1 MNVMYVFIAAE
12 TAEGG
17 RMMSVDEKA
26 REMARQYIPHEGGF
40 SMGGL
45 LQNII
50 EYFEADVAQLRAER
64 NAAQQRAE
72 QAERERDEARAVI
85 DRAIEILGSPV
96 PDGVVTKDQMA
107 NEHLNV
113 NALLTAFRK
122 SYYIAPQAQPAPTV
136 KADDGELSMQWL
148 IDRASEKWDEAGNSK
163 VPANMRAKYLY
174 AAVGDIL
181 DIVERLVKGG
191 AS

>member
-1 MNVMYVFIAAE
+1 
-12 TAEGG
+12 
-17 RMMSVDEKA
+17 MMSVDEKA

-50 EYFEADVAQLRAER
+50 EYFEADVAQLRADR

-72 QAERERDEARAVI
+72 QAERERDEAREYLRRI
-85 DRAIEILGSPV
+85 TAIVDGWARV
-96 PDGVVTKDQMA
+96 PSTMPDAWDTICGVL
-107 NEHLNV
+107 NERDLM
-113 NALLTAFRK
+113 T
-122 SYYIAPQAQPAPTV
+122 APQAQPAPTV
-136 KADDGELSMQWL
+136 KAGDGRYSVLSHITITPKADTLTVKASDGELTELLDKARDEW
-148 IDRASEKWDEAGNSK
+148 DAASDVE
-163 VPANMRAKYLY
+163 MRFYKRTNYLH